1 MNTNRNFMKYGA
13 MTAAAVIVAGGI
25 AYASSSLQ
33 AQVFSVLTDEVIAMP
48 NSPTTN
54 GDSKNLINWLSTTT
68 MPVLD
73 NVVAIREEG
82 KHQFKLNRPS
92 PLASAIRESVTQL
105 DHCHPYWRP
114 LVSGPVGRE
123 VANICP
129 GNALL
134 PMPTVDL
141 HSALKLQLP
150 TPTFFNRA
158 LAQGELDR
166 WYQPNPTDAYQAG
179 TNVLHLLQSRDQ
191 NRLTQSEGDRST
203 AAPFLNPLGWSA
215 APAAGQLQQSAS
227 RSTSS

>member
-13 MTAAAVIVAGGI
+13 VTAAAIIVTCGI
-25 AYASSSLQ
+25 IYASSSLQ
-33 AQVFSVLTDEVIAMP
+33 AQVFSVPTDEVIAMP
-48 NSPTTN
+48 NPATN
-54 GDSKNLINWLSTTT
+54 GDSKNLINWLLTTT
-68 MPVLD
+68 MPIL
-73 NVVAIREEG
+73 NNGVAIREEG
-82 KHQFKLNRPS
+82 KHQFKLNRPN
-92 PLASAIRESVTQL
+92 LLVSAIRESVTQL

-141 HSALKLQLP
+141 NSALKLQLP
-150 TPTFFNRA
+150 TSVFFNRA
-158 LAQGELDR
+158 FDQDELDR

-179 TNVLHLLQSRDQ
+179 TDVLHLLQSRDQ

-215 APAAGQLQQSAS
+215 APAAGQPQQSAS